1 MTLTRDK
8 ELWAVAL
15 QIEQI
20 HGPDAA
26 EFIEGRILKFEQES
40 DEGGANL
47 WRQIAERYFA
57 LNPDA

>member
-15 QIEQI
+15 QIERL

-26 EFIEGRILKFEQES
+26 DYIDNRIEQFERE
-40 DEGGANL
+40 DNEGGAKL